1 MTHAKMFSLCH
12 ITMLY
17 CIAASEAEGKENV
30 VITIANLV
38 AY

>member
-1 MTHAKMFSLCH
+1 MNTAKMFSLCFT
-12 ITMLY
+12 TMLY

>member
-1 MTHAKMFSLCH
+1 MTTAKMFSLCF

-17 CIAASEAEGKENV
+17 CIAASEAEGKEDV
-30 VITIANLV
+30 VITIANSV